1 MKFLKQFESEEKTYQ
16 ITYVDFRGGGDGV
29 EALYID
35 GKLYNFDDE
44 YFWVWLDG
52 FSDALEYF
60 NIQYKLIRIL
70 VEDEELI
77 TSVSEDGE
85 TPPPLEEIII
95 KEEGRKFNL

>member
-29 EALYID
+29 EALYINNE
-35 GKLYNFDDE
+35 LYKFDDE

-52 FSDALEYF
+52 FLDALDHF

-70 VEDEELI
+70 VENEELI
-77 TSVSEDGE
+77 TSVSEDGG

-95 KEEGRKFNL
+95 KEEKDKFNL